1 MKIPPTVLIGLHV
14 LARRGLAHGIGGPQ
28 ESRRCEALDA
38 FDPQIDAVGL
48 ELQLKVDI
56 LDERRRAREGRAKL
70 FTGEDRHVERMLAGV
85 RRTESQDRCQNP
97 RVPGPAAGAPKTVAI
112 SKTVMSRT
120 MLPSDAN
127 PYGNVHGGE
136 VMKLIDEV
144 AGAAATRHARARV
157 VTARID
163 ELSFLAPVY
172 VGHLVT
178 AKASVN
184 HVGRTSM
191 EIGVRVEAEDM
202 LTGNVV
208 HVASAYLV
216 FVATD
221 ERGQPV
227 PLPPLVAETDDE
239 RRRLSAAEARRALRL
254 RRPRTA

>member
-1 MKIPPTVLIGLHV
+1 MP
-14 LARRGLAHGIGGPQ
+14 A
-28 ESRRCEALDA
+28 DA
-38 FDPQIDAVGL
+38 
-48 ELQLKVDI
+48 
-56 LDERRRAREGRAKL
+56 
-70 FTGEDRHVERMLAGV
+70 
-85 RRTESQDRCQNP
+85 
-97 RVPGPAAGAPKTVAI
+97 KTVAG

-136 VMKLIDEV
+136 VMKLIDAV

-163 ELSFLAPVY
+163 QLSFLAPVY

-191 EIGVRVEAEDM
+191 EVGVRVEAEDM

-221 ERGQPV
+221 EHGRPLS
-227 PLPPLVAETDDE
+227 LPPLLAETDEE
-239 RRRLSAAEARRALRL
+239 RRRMKAAETRRSLRL
-254 RRPRTA
+254 QRPRTS

>member
-1 MKIPPTVLIGLHV
+1 
-14 LARRGLAHGIGGPQ
+14 
-28 ESRRCEALDA
+28 
-38 FDPQIDAVGL
+38 
-48 ELQLKVDI
+48 
-56 LDERRRAREGRAKL
+56 
-70 FTGEDRHVERMLAGV
+70 
-85 RRTESQDRCQNP
+85 
-97 RVPGPAAGAPKTVAI
+97 VPANAKTVAA

-136 VMKLIDEV
+136 VMKLIDAV

-163 ELSFLAPVY
+163 ELSFRAPVL

-184 HVGRTSM
+184 HVARTSM
-191 EIGVRVEAEDM
+191 EVGVRVEAEDM

-221 ERGQPV
+221 ESGRPT
-227 PLPPLVAETDDE
+227 PLPPIVAETDDE
-239 RRRLSAAEARRALRL
+239 RRRMKAAETRRSLRL
-254 RRPRTA
+254 HRPRTP

>member
-1 MKIPPTVLIGLHV
+1 VP
-14 LARRGLAHGIGGPQ
+14 A
-28 ESRRCEALDA
+28 DA
-38 FDPQIDAVGL
+38 
-48 ELQLKVDI
+48 KV
-56 LDERRRAREGRAKL
+56 
-70 FTGEDRHVERMLAGV
+70 V
-85 RRTESQDRCQNP
+85 
-97 RVPGPAAGAPKTVAI
+97 AA

-136 VMKLIDEV
+136 VMKLIDAV

-163 ELSFLAPVY
+163 ELSFRAPVY

-191 EIGVRVEAEDM
+191 EVGVRVEAEDM

-221 ERGQPV
+221 ERGRPM
-227 PLPPLVAETDDE
+227 PLPPLVAETDEE
-239 RRRLSAAEARRALRL
+239 RRRMKAAETRRSLRL
-254 RRPRTA
+254 HRPRTP

>member
-1 MKIPPTVLIGLHV
+1 
-14 LARRGLAHGIGGPQ
+14 
-28 ESRRCEALDA
+28 
-38 FDPQIDAVGL
+38 
-48 ELQLKVDI
+48 
-56 LDERRRAREGRAKL
+56 
-70 FTGEDRHVERMLAGV
+70 MLA
-85 RRTESQDRCQNP
+85 D
-97 RVPGPAAGAPKTVAI
+97 AKTVAG

-136 VMKLIDEV
+136 VMKLIDAV

-163 ELSFLAPVY
+163 QLSFLAPVY

-191 EIGVRVEAEDM
+191 EAGVRVEAEDM

-221 ERGQPV
+221 EHGRPV
-227 PLPPLVAETDDE
+227 SLPPLLAETDEE
-239 RRRLSAAEARRALRL
+239 RRRMKAAETRRSLRL
-254 RRPRTA
+254 QRPRTS

>member
-1 MKIPPTVLIGLHV
+1 VPT
-14 LARRGLAHGIGGPQ
+14 
-28 ESRRCEALDA
+28 
-38 FDPQIDAVGL
+38 
-48 ELQLKVDI
+48 
-56 LDERRRAREGRAKL
+56 
-70 FTGEDRHVERMLAGV
+70 
-85 RRTESQDRCQNP
+85 
-97 RVPGPAAGAPKTVAI
+97 AAKTVAG

-136 VMKLIDEV
+136 VMKLIDAV

-191 EIGVRVEAEDM
+191 EVGVRVEAEDM
-202 LTGNVV
+202 LTGSVV

-221 ERGQPV
+221 ERGRPT
-227 PLPPLVAETDDE
+227 PLPGLLAETDDE
-239 RRRLSAAEARRALRL
+239 RRRMKAAEARRSLRIH
-254 RRPRTA
+254 RPRTP

>member
-1 MKIPPTVLIGLHV
+1 MP
-14 LARRGLAHGIGGPQ
+14 A
-28 ESRRCEALDA
+28 DA
-38 FDPQIDAVGL
+38 
-48 ELQLKVDI
+48 
-56 LDERRRAREGRAKL
+56 
-70 FTGEDRHVERMLAGV
+70 
-85 RRTESQDRCQNP
+85 
-97 RVPGPAAGAPKTVAI
+97 KTVAG

-136 VMKLIDEV
+136 IMKLIDAV

-221 ERGQPV
+221 DHGRPIA
-227 PLPPLVAETDDE
+227 LPPLLAETDEE
-239 RRRLSAAEARRALRL
+239 RRRMKAAETRRALRL
-254 RRPRTA
+254 HRPRTS

>member
-1 MKIPPTVLIGLHV
+1 MKAT
-14 LARRGLAHGIGGPQ
+14 
-28 ESRRCEALDA
+28 S
-38 FDPQIDAVGL
+38 
-48 ELQLKVDI
+48 
-56 LDERRRAREGRAKL
+56 
-70 FTGEDRHVERMLAGV
+70 
-85 RRTESQDRCQNP
+85 
-97 RVPGPAAGAPKTVAI
+97 APKTVAV

-136 VMKLIDEV
+136 VMKLIDAA
-144 AGAAATRHARARV
+144 AGAAATRHARTRV

-184 HVGRTSM
+184 HVGKTSM

-202 LTGNVV
+202 LTGHVV

-221 ERGQPV
+221 ERGRPIA
-227 PLPPLVAETDDE
+227 LPPLVAETADE
-239 RRRLSAAEARRALRL
+239 RRRMAAAEERRALRL
-254 RRPRTA
+254 HRPRPA

>member
-1 MKIPPTVLIGLHV
+1 MH
-14 LARRGLAHGIGGPQ
+14 
-28 ESRRCEALDA
+28 
-38 FDPQIDAVGL
+38 
-48 ELQLKVDI
+48 
-56 LDERRRAREGRAKL
+56 
-70 FTGEDRHVERMLAGV
+70 
-85 RRTESQDRCQNP
+85 
-97 RVPGPAAGAPKTVAI
+97 AGAKTVAG

-136 VMKLIDEV
+136 VMKLIDAV

-184 HVGRTSM
+184 HVGKTSM

-221 ERGQPV
+221 ERGKPV

-239 RRRLSAAEARRALRL
+239 RRRMKAAETRRSLRL
-254 RRPRTA
+254 HRPRTS

>member
-1 MKIPPTVLIGLHV
+1 MPP
-14 LARRGLAHGIGGPQ
+14 
-28 ESRRCEALDA
+28 
-38 FDPQIDAVGL
+38 
-48 ELQLKVDI
+48 
-56 LDERRRAREGRAKL
+56 
-70 FTGEDRHVERMLAGV
+70 
-85 RRTESQDRCQNP
+85 N
-97 RVPGPAAGAPKTVAI
+97 APKTVAA

-136 VMKLIDEV
+136 VMKLIDAV

-184 HVGRTSM
+184 HVGKTSM

-221 ERGQPV
+221 ERGKPV
-227 PLPPLVAETDDE
+227 PLPALVAETDDQ
-239 RRRLSAAEARRALRL
+239 RRRMKAAETRRSLRL
-254 RRPRTA
+254 HRPRTA

>member
-1 MKIPPTVLIGLHV
+1 
-14 LARRGLAHGIGGPQ
+14 
-28 ESRRCEALDA
+28 
-38 FDPQIDAVGL
+38 
-48 ELQLKVDI
+48 
-56 LDERRRAREGRAKL
+56 
-70 FTGEDRHVERMLAGV
+70 
-85 RRTESQDRCQNP
+85 
-97 RVPGPAAGAPKTVAI
+97 
-112 SKTVMSRT
+112 MSRT

-136 VMKLIDEV
+136 VMKLIDAV
-144 AGAAATRHARARV
+144 AGAAATRHSRARV

-184 HVGRTSM
+184 HVGKTSM
-191 EIGVRVEAEDM
+191 EVGVRVEAEDM

-221 ERGQPV
+221 EHGKPV
-227 PLPPLVAETDDE
+227 PLPPITAETDDE
-239 RRRLSAAEARRALRL
+239 RRRMAAAEARRSLRL
-254 RRPRTA
+254 HRPRTS